1 MSAVMCHRSIRNLT
15 HAVVHLIFGAA
26 LLLPLAVS
34 AADMAMPQNRTVTGT
49 SAAAADNPAPDE
61 CCDHAKNNIPPC
73 EDQSACITKCAGP
86 HGAFSAGQGTYTGF
100 SRSHWRA
107 VPHSLQQPSARP
119 VRVGAAGPPLS
130 ILFCSFQI

>member
-1 MSAVMCHRSIRNLT
+1 MSTVMYHPIRNLT
-15 HAVVHLIFGAA
+15 HALVRLIFGAV
-26 LLLPLAVS
+26 LLAPLVVS
-34 AADMAMPQNRTVTGT
+34 AADTAMPQHRAVTGT

-61 CCDHAKNNIPPC
+61 CCDHAKTNIPPC

-86 HGAFSAGQGTYTGF
+86 HGAFSVGQGTYSGF

-107 VPHSLQQPSARP
+107 VPHGLRQPSARP
-119 VRVGAAGPPLS
+119 VRLSAAGPPLS